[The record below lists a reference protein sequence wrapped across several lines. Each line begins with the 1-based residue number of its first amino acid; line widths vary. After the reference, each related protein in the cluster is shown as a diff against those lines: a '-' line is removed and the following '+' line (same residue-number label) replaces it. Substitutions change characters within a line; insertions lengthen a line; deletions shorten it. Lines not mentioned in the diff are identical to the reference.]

1 MRILP
6 LLNLNKH
13 VNNRPNKTNT
23 QLKGID
29 TITLRACSDELNE
42 CVEIRFIIHLIGLAS
57 VANRVVGSFK
67 TKRWKRFVYT
77 RRV

>member
-29 TITLRACSDELNE
+29 TISPNTAHTYTGN
-42 CVEIRFIIHLIGLAS
+42 AS
-57 VANRVVGSFK
+57 VDLAYASMVDATIANDLKSMNLIV
-67 TKRWKRFVYT
+67 
-77 RRV
+77 